1 MSYIKENCYME
12 FVPLKAWDI
21 KQERIPFFHDFAS
34 KYSYA
39 MPEANQ
45 VFAYWENSQTT
56 APFEIMEKTVVC
68 FNQTKWREIGF
79 TNDELE
85 AMLAHE
91 IGHAVDTY
99 ARTDD
104 NQPEREN
111 NADDFAI
118 AHFFGGSLCSALKKC
133 ILSGIYSDQE
143 VEGIKMRISR
153 IRFNSLN
160 QRCNFLRGIH
170 SEPKNKW
177 LIAVNDHWDE
187 IRNTP
192 LNAERIRILENLA
205 SQIKGI
211 GHTTIE
217 ETLTWFDA

>member
-1 MSYIKENCYME
+1 ME
-12 FVPLKAWDI
+12 IVPLKLRDYS
-21 KQERIPFFHDFAS
+21 QEEIPFFHDFAE
-34 KYSYA
+34 KYSA
-39 MPEANQ
+39 EMPEVNC
-45 VFAYWENSQTT
+45 VFCYSETSQSSD
-56 APFEIMEKTVVC
+56 PFAINGRSLS
-68 FNQTKWREIGF
+68 FNQLIWNRIGL
-79 TNDELE
+79 TTEELE

-91 IGHAVDTY
+91 IGHAVDKLP
-99 ARTDD
+99 RTDD

-118 AHFFGGSLCSALKKC
+118 SHFFGDSLCSALKKC

-143 VEGIKMRISR
+143 VEGMKMRISR
-153 IRFNSLN
+153 IHFNNLN
-160 QRCNFLRGIH
+160 QRCDLLRGIH

-187 IRNTP
+187 ILNTP

-205 SQIKGI
+205 SQIIGI